1 MYKAKVRCLEGR
13 TQDKT
18 FDEGRPAS
26 QYRLMRARFLQSRAW
41 SALAIWAVLS
51 LPLFSQTV
59 AEKKQSPEA
68 QWGKDIR
75 AFDAAD
81 KTNPPP
87 QGAVLF
93 IGSSSIRLW
102 TNLAQAFPGH
112 KVLNRGFGG
121 SQLSDSVAFVD
132 RIVTPYKPKLVLLYA
147 GDNDIASGKSPERV
161 LNDFKA
167 FVASV
172 HAALPETRIAYIA
185 IKPCPAREKYLDQVR
200 TANLLIQK
208 YAVSESRLLFAD
220 VFTPMLTKEGRPRA
234 DLCIKDG
241 LHPNAQCYD
250 LWASIIRPIL
260 DKYDAPEKGG
270 ARL

>member
-1 MYKAKVRCLEGR
+1 
-13 TQDKT
+13 
-18 FDEGRPAS
+18 
-26 QYRLMRARFLQSRAW
+26 MRARLLRSKIGL
-41 SALAIWAVLS
+41 ALALGAALNLS
-51 LPLFSQTV
+51 LFAQTA
-59 AEKKQSPEA
+59 AEKKQSPET

-75 AFDAAD
+75 AFEAAD

-102 TNLAQAFPGH
+102 TNLAQAFPEH

-132 RIVTPYKPKLVLLYA
+132 RIVTPCKPKLVLLYA

-161 LNDFKA
+161 LSDFKA
-167 FVASV
+167 FVV
-172 HAALPETRIAYIA
+172 RTHAALPETRIAYIA
-185 IKPCPAREKYLDQVR
+185 IKPCPAREKYLDQVK
-200 TANLLIQK
+200 TANRLIQE
-208 YAVSESRLLFAD
+208 YAASENRLLFMD
-220 VFTPMLTKEGRPRA
+220 VFTPMLTNEGRPRA

-241 LHPNAQCYD
+241 LHPNPQCYE

-260 DKYDAPEKGG
+260 DQYDAPKNG
-270 ARL
+270 RKQP